1 SPIGSYPI
9 TAGNAQKQLNDNYPN
24 YTFTI
29 QDGLLNVLDNGNKDF
44 WDVDHDGCPDVNI
57 EIKDDDGNPITING
71 DKNDDGIPDYN
82 IDING
87 DGKPDLNMDTD
98 KDGKP
103 DLNLVI
109 LKEWKPSQ
117 CITLGD
123 IQFSSGINAKPEINI
138 DLDKDG
144 IPDINIDTDGDFKA
158 DFNIDTDDDG
168 KANVNIGAMHS
179 QWKPDHDYK
188 VQNFAYDSI
197 EKAEPL
203 LNIDTDGDGRPDLN
217 LDLDEDGIA
226 DLNIDTDGDWIPDVN
241 IDGNGDGKPDYNLD
255 PDEDGNPTKNI
266 IHLDEWK
273 PEHNAETPFPYDTMK
288 IENETKLEDNG
299 VIIEKEDGS
308 PFPPNLELKVI
319 DVTAYE
325 KSNFI
330 NQAADFIQEQQEVK
344 QVFEIKLLENGTEI
358 QPDGTLKIRIPIKDS
373 YINAHLVRQKADG
386 TYEPIEAVME
396 DGYLVYESEE
406 LGIVAIIADESEK
419 QVAGSYYP
427 GANTGGALTGD
438 TSNPLLYVGLGVG
451 SFSILCFLFYKQRK
465 TMTS

>member
-1 SPIGSYPI
+1 S
-9 TAGNAQKQLNDNYPN
+9 AKNAQKQLNDNYPN

-29 QDGLLNVLDNGNKDF
+29 KDGKLNIKDNGDKNF
-44 WDVDHDGCPDVNI
+44 WDTDDDGCPDLNI
-57 EIKDDDGNPITING
+57 EIEDDNGNTILING
-71 DKNDDGIPDYN
+71 DKNEDGIPDYN

-87 DGKPDLNMDTD
+87 DGKPELNIDTD
-98 KDGKP
+98 KDGKA

-117 CITLGD
+117 CITLGN
-123 IQFSSGINAKPEINI
+123 IQFSSGITAKPEINI
-138 DLDKDG
+138 DLDNDG

-158 DFNIDTDDDG
+158 DLNISKDG
-168 KANVNIGAMHS
+168 KTASVNIATIES
-179 QWKPDHDYK
+179 WNPDQDYK
-188 VQNFAYDSI
+188 HQGLAYDTI
-197 EKAEPL
+197 HHKPY
-203 LNIDTDGDGRPDLN
+203 LNIDTDGDGRPDIN
-217 LDLDEDGIA
+217 LDIDGDGVA
-226 DLNIDTDGDWIPDVN
+226 DLNVDVDGDLIPD
-241 IDGNGDGKPDYNLD
+241 IDIDSTGDGKADINIDSDGDGVADENLMD
-255 PDEDGNPTKNI
+255 IT
-266 IHLDEWK
+266 EWK
-273 PEHNAETPFPYDTMK
+273 PDHDVDTPMEYDTMK

-308 PFPPNLELKVI
+308 SFPPNLELKVI

-325 KSNFI
+325 KANFI
-330 NQAADFIQEQQEVK
+330 NQAADHIKNNEEVK
-344 QVFEIKLLENGTEI
+344 QVFEIKLLENGIEI

-373 YINAHLVRQKADG
+373 YINAHLVRQKTDG
-386 TYEPIEAVME
+386 TYESIEAVME

-451 SFSILCFLFYKQRK
+451 SFGILCFLFYKDKKRK
-465 TMTS
+465 ELI